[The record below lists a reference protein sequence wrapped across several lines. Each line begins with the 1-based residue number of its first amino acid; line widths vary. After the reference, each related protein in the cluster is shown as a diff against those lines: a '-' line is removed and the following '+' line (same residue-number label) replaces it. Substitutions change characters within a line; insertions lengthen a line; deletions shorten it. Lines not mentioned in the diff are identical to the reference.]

1 MIKETTI
8 KDNKVK
14 MVLEPENEIE
24 NELFMRFNS
33 KDIHFKSNDNSY
45 FDNRIQLNFTSLNNM
60 KQKKH

>member
-33 KDIHFKSNDNSY
+33 RDIHFKHNDNSY
-45 FDNRIQLNFTSLNNM
+45 YDNRIQLNF
-60 KQKKH
+60 KIK